1 MGSYL
6 PREKL
11 EKTGLSG
18 LTDTEL
24 MAVVLGS
31 GTKNKSYMKL
41 SKEVVGIIK
50 NSKQHLLYKNF
61 EKLNG
66 IGKVKAMR
74 IASGLELGRRI
85 YGSDFRKMI
94 KSREDVVGIVEYL
107 RNKKQEYAVVLYL
120 DARNRLIMEKTVAI
134 GSANMLIVEPRD
146 IFSTAMKNG
155 ASAII
160 LVHNHPS
167 GDNSPSRADI
177 EFTKRVKKAGLLLGV
192 DLIDHVI
199 V

>member
-1 MGSYL
+1 
-6 PREKL
+6 
-11 EKTGLSG
+11 
-18 LTDTEL
+18 
-24 MAVVLGS
+24 
-31 GTKNKSYMKL
+31 
-41 SKEVVGIIK
+41 
-50 NSKQHLLYKNF
+50 
-61 EKLNG
+61 
-66 IGKVKAMR
+66 
-74 IASGLELGRRI
+74 
-85 YGSDFRKMI
+85 
-94 KSREDVVGIVEYL
+94 
-107 RNKKQEYAVVLYL
+107 
-120 DARNRLIMEKTVAI
+120 MEKTVAI